1 MSTVHRG
8 LAHCPTAS
16 RGRAEA
22 GTQILTPGSEWGL
35 PRCHCSFPKVGSG
48 LGWAEGK
55 LRKGQEEVGGSRKRA
70 GAHLEGVLAAPSGDE
85 DEKDASIKA
94 RWGWAFP
101 P

>member
-1 MSTVHRG
+1 MPTVHRG

-48 LGWAEGK
+48 LSWAEGE
-55 LRKGQEEVGGSRKRA
+55 LRKGQEEAGGSRRRA
-70 GAHLEGVLAAPSGDE
+70 GAHLGVLAAPSGDE
-85 DEKDASIKA
+85 DEKDVSIKP
-94 RWGWAFP
+94 RWGWVFP